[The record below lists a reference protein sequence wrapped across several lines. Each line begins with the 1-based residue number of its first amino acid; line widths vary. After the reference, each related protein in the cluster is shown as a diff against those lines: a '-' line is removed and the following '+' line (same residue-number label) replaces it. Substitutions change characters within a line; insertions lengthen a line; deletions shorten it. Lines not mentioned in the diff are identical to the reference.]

1 MNGAM
6 GSDCERATITIQ
18 RVVPV
23 LVVLVE
29 NDGLSKRLKRAFDAI
44 DAANLG
50 RAHFQKHNMSHIG
63 AKAAA
68 DSS

>member
-1 MNGAM
+1 MNGDM
-6 GSDCERATITIQ
+6 GSVCERATITIQ

-50 RAHFQKHNMSHIG
+50 RAHFQ
-63 AKAAA
+63 
-68 DSS
+68 